1 MKYKCI
7 SLLNDCIRNFL
18 RRKCTEN
25 NEVTVHP
32 YKYWRIFL
40 NAFALKMQFIPYGH
54 SKVRNTHCQQKKKK
68 IKKAPSIFLDTGN
81 HSIL

>member
-68 IKKAPSIFLDTGN
+68 KELKKHHLFF
-81 HSIL
+81 